1 MTVSQMRLLKTET
14 RDMADYARASD
25 HRLRVGYPEEW
36 QMKTST
42 FFTAFIAIAAV
53 LAIIAMLTACGGA
66 AMQTISLQNQTERT
80 IKELYVFPAGSK
92 DRGKSLGALAPNN
105 STQVKMAAG
114 NVEVYAVSETV
125 KIDDHTRDTPTAS
138 QGLELRGPL
147 QVIFFDGDNRPAAVA
162 KPGVIG
168 VSFMVAAKKPAADE
182 SSEPAPAP

>member
-1 MTVSQMRLLKTET
+1 MTVSQMRLLKSET
-14 RDMADYARASD
+14 RDMADYARASGD
-25 HRLRVGYPEEW
+25 RLRIGYPEEW
-36 QMKTST
+36 QMKNST
-42 FFTAFIAIAAV
+42 FFTAFVVIAAV

-66 AMQTISLQNQTERT
+66 AMQTISLQNQTDRT

-92 DRGKSLGALAPNN
+92 DHGKSRGSLAPNTG
-105 STQVKMAAG
+105 TQVQMPAG

-125 KIDDHTRDTPTAS
+125 KIDDHHRDTPTAS

-147 QVIFFDGDNRPAAVA
+147 RVIFFDGDNRPAEVA

-168 VSFMVAAKKPAADE
+168 VSFIVAEKKPASDE